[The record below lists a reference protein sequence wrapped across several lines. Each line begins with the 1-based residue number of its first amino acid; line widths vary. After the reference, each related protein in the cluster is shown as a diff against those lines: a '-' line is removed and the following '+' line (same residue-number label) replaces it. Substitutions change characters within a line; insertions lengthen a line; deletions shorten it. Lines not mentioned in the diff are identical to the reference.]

1 MENLDKAME
10 IIAMRPMPD
19 DAEDQIEALADQSPD
34 AERVCIES
42 LFEALFVARHTM
54 SSDV

>member
-1 MENLDKAME
+1 MENLDTAME

-19 DAEDQIEALADQSPD
+19 DAEEQLEALAEQSPD

-42 LFEALFVARHTM
+42 LFEALFVARHAL
-54 SSDV
+54 SSDT